1 MNAPYTRCKFVGKPK
16 LHGSAFFFCAG
27 RKILPP
33 MENKHYIKAW
43 RRYRHLTQEQVI
55 DRLVSLDDAQIPQTA
70 ASLSRL
76 ENGKQP
82 YNERVLAAL
91 ADIYNC
97 EPWEL
102 IGSDPT
108 KEGDI
113 IDLMRHLDERERAQ
127 AMRLIEAIQIK
138 A

>member
-1 MNAPYTRCKFVGKPK
+1 MLLMGK
-16 LHGSAFFFCAG
+16 
-27 RKILPP
+27 
-33 MENKHYIKAW
+33 KHHIKGW

-55 DRLVSLDDAQIPQTA
+55 DRLVALDDPQIPQTA

-82 YNERVLAAL
+82 YTERVIAAL

-102 IGSDPT
+102 IGKDPT

-113 IDLMRHLDERERAQ
+113 IDLMRHFDERERAQ
-127 AMRLIEAIQIK
+127 AMRLIEAIQLK